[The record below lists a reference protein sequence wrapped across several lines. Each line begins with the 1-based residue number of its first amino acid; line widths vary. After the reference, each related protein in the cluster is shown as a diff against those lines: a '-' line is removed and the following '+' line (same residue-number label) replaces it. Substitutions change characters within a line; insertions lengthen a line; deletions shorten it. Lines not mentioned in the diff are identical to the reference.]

1 MAKPVPDHS
10 ERDLFPDYMRKSG
23 YKLPPL
29 ILGKL
34 DHAAHVLSNPTPT
47 QDPCDTGR
55 ASAYMRIEVMRILR
69 EQFPDAGCAELTRN
83 SQSLVK
89 KATTEALLESSKT
102 SHTILTW
109 SKMVLLESLLDEAY
123 LTSMA
128 RLIYEPLIPMVNNA
142 FASQAK
148 RKHRDNEATG
158 DLTSDGP
165 RNKKHKTNAVDTNV
179 GNPVNGARDTSNVLS
194 KSKGKGKSKDRGKDK
209 DWDKGKGKGK
219 RNRRRQKHSAHI
231 NQSHTLN
238 ENHSDAFPLSPS
250 AIPHPFLPFSSL
262 YSGTPI
268 ASGSR
273 HNQTAGPSS
282 GPDFYNKSDVDVEH
296 LDLSSS
302 SGFTHS
308 PTSPQAFSQSYFV
321 EAAGG
326 SFTAESPACSG
337 SSGWTPT
344 AWLPS
349 LTKFPFTFRFPSK
362 N

>member
-142 FASQAK
+142 QAK

-194 KSKGKGKSKDRGKDK
+194 K
-209 DWDKGKGKGK
+209 
-219 RNRRRQKHSAHI
+219 N
-231 NQSHTLN
+231 
-238 ENHSDAFPLSPS
+238 AFPLSPS